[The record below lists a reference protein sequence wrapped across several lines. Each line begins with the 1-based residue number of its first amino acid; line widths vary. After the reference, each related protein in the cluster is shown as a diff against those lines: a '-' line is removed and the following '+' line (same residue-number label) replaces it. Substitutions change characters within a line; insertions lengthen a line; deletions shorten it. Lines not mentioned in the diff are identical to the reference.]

1 MVDLNATPVAG
12 SGSGLV
18 VGWEQQTG
26 TLLASGDVRFI
37 RVWDTHREM
46 RMQVSVSMTRIRESS
61 FMCVHA
67 CVCLVL
73 LLHLKIAVVLV

>member
-1 MVDLNATPVAG
+1 MLHLVYPTIDLKSNKNRRNSLIGLNVAPAG

-18 VGWEQQTG
+18 VSWEQQTG

-46 RMQVSVSMTRIRESS
+46 RMQVNVSMTRILSN
-61 FMCVHA
+61 VY
-67 CVCLVL
+67 
-73 LLHLKIAVVLV
+73 

>member
-1 MVDLNATPVAG
+1 MVDLNAAPVAG

-46 RMQVSVSMTRIRESS
+46 RMQVSVSMT
-61 FMCVHA
+61 
-67 CVCLVL
+67 
-73 LLHLKIAVVLV
+73 